1 MIDNYLIIQKGC
13 LKLGEKQSSSEIMD
27 ELIKSKEIINDLEV
41 HLKSAEEERKNE
53 RVNMEFLSETALELV
68 ELSFEVDVYDYTA
81 KKIKELFED
90 SIIVVASYDEHS
102 DFLTSLY
109 FEGLN
114 ERVSG
119 AIKKLTGQNP
129 YDFNFSFREYDEKTK
144 NFLLSREVHLL
155 EDGSYMFLK
164 NKIPRSV
171 CKMIEK
177 IAGVKEIYDIGLS
190 WDGKFYGA
198 VVIALK
204 SESLL
209 MNRETMETFVNMVSV
224 AIQRKQAEDKIKK
237 ALKEKELLLK
247 EIHHRTKNNLM
258 VMSSI
263 LELQSQHINDEET
276 LDIFRESQDRANSMA
291 LIHERLYQSTDLKR
305 IDFGEYIQNL
315 TTDLFHTYL
324 SDLGRIKLNINA
336 DNEMVDIDTTVPLG
350 LILNELVTNSM
361 KYAFPDGAEGEIDIE
376 FHKDDDEFVLMVC
389 DTGMGFPEDL
399 DFRNT
404 DSLGL
409 QLVNNLTRQI
419 NGTIELERKE
429 GTKFEI
435 KFKELYK

>member
-1 MIDNYLIIQKGC
+1 LE
-13 LKLGEKQSSSEIMD
+13 EKQSPHELMD
-27 ELIKSKEIINDLEV
+27 ELEKSKEIINNLEV
-41 HLKSAEEERKNE
+41 YLKSAEEERKTAG
-53 RVNMEFLSETALELV
+53 VHMEFLFDTALELV
-68 ELSFEVDVYDYTA
+68 ELSFEVDIYDYTA

-102 DFLTSLY
+102 DFLTALY

-114 ERVSG
+114 ESVAG

-129 YDFNFSFREYDEKTK
+129 SDFIFSLREYDEKTK

-164 NKIPRSV
+164 NKLPRSV

-198 VVIALK
+198 AIIGLK
-204 SESLL
+204 GEGL
-209 MNRETMETFVNMVSV
+209 MKKRETVETFVNMVSV
-224 AIQRKQAEDKIKK
+224 AIQRKQAEDQIKK

-263 LELQSQHINDEET
+263 LELQSQHINDEEV

-324 SDLGRIKLNINA
+324 SDPSRIKLNINV

-361 KYAFPDGAEGEIDIE
+361 KYAFPDGAEGKIDIE
-376 FHKDDDEFVLMVC
+376 FYKDDDEFVLIVS
-389 DTGMGFPEDL
+389 DTGRGFPEDL

-409 QLVNNLTRQI
+409 QLVNNLTCQI
-419 NGTIELERKE
+419 NGTIELERKK
-429 GTKFEI
+429 GTKFKI

>member
-1 MIDNYLIIQKGC
+1 ME
-13 LKLGEKQSSSEIMD
+13 EKQSPSEIMD
-27 ELIKSKEIINDLEV
+27 ELKKSKEIINDLEV
-41 HLKSAEEERKNE
+41 HLKSLEEERGDN
-53 RVNMEFLSETALELV
+53 RINMGFLSETALELV
-68 ELSFEVDVYDYTA
+68 ELAFEVDVYDYTA
-81 KKIKELFED
+81 KKIKGLFED
-90 SIIVVASYDEHS
+90 SIIVVASYDERS
-102 DFLTSLY
+102 DLLTSLY

-129 YDFNFSFREYDEKTK
+129 SDFNFSFREYDDVTK

-155 EDGSYMFLK
+155 EDGSYMFLH
-164 NKIPRSV
+164 NKLPRSV

-204 SESLL
+204 SNDIR
-209 MNRETMETFVNMVSV
+209 MKKETVETFVNMVSV
-224 AIQRKQAEDKIKK
+224 AIQRKQAEDQIKK
-237 ALKEKELLLK
+237 TLKEKELLLK

-263 LELQSQHINDEET
+263 LELQSQYINDEEA

-305 IDFGEYIQNL
+305 IDFGEYIENL

-324 SDLGRIKLNINA
+324 PHPGSIKLNINA
-336 DNEMVDIDTTVPLG
+336 DNEMVDIDTIVPLG
-350 LILNELVTNSM
+350 LVLNELVTNSM
-361 KYAFPDGAEGEIDIE
+361 KYAFPDGAEGEINIE
-376 FHKDDDEFVLMVC
+376 FHKDNNEFVLIVS
-389 DTGMGFPEDL
+389 DTGIGFPMDM
-399 DFRNT
+399 DFRST

-409 QLVNNLTRQI
+409 KLVNNLIRQI
-419 NGTIELERKE
+419 NGTIELERVN